1 VFLQKSEGAYQK
13 KLVFLPLEK
22 IRPSRF
28 QPRREFDD
36 YDISG
41 LAESIRHS
49 GLLQPLSVRNSED
62 GYYELI
68 AGERRFRASAMA
80 GLHTVAC
87 IVHNIDDR
95 QSSIFSLI
103 ENIQR
108 KNLSFFE
115 EAEGI
120 SRLINEQ
127 GISHLE
133 AATYLGIAP
142 STLSNK
148 LKILKLT
155 NTQRER
161 IVVAR
166 LTERHA
172 RALVKL
178 PEENRNEALNII
190 IAKQLTVA
198 ETDKL
203 VEQIMESSDEQPMI
217 HHQKCCLGVT
227 DIRLFTNSLTKIV
240 DTMKKSGV
248 NAKTT
253 KSETEEFVEYRIK
266 IPKLNFKSKSNSN
279 CKDEPIQLPIRLSL
293 GKAASSDIT

>member
-1 VFLQKSEGAYQK
+1 MFLQKSDKAYQK
-13 KLVFLPLEK
+13 KLVYLPLEK

-49 GLLQPLSVRNSED
+49 GLLQPLSVRSSTD

-87 IVHNIDDR
+87 VVQNIDDR
-95 QSSIFSLI
+95 QSCIFSLI

-120 SRLINEQ
+120 YRLIKEQ
-127 GISHLE
+127 GISHFE
-133 AATYLGIAP
+133 AATYLGIAQ

-155 NTQRER
+155 DAQRER
-161 IVVAR
+161 IIVAR

-178 PEENRNEALNII
+178 SEEKLNEALDII
-190 IAKQLTVA
+190 IAKQLNVT
-198 ETDKL
+198 ESDKL
-203 VEQIMESSDEQPMI
+203 VEQIMENANEKPTI
-217 HHQKCCLGVT
+217 HHQKCCSGVT
-227 DIRLFTNSLTKIV
+227 DIRLFANSLTRIV

-253 KSETEEFVEYRIK
+253 KSETEDFVEYRIK
-266 IPKLNFKSKSNSN
+266 IPKLNFKAKSNSS
-279 CKDEPIQLPIRLSL
+279 CKNESIQLPIVFTLN
-293 GKAASSDIT
+293 KAVSNDIT